1 MTTAPVTTAPRPAA
15 PGTSR
20 RLDLL
25 SGPAAAAAMTDA
37 SVVVIPT
44 GSIEHHGA
52 HLPLATDLIM
62 AEEVAAA
69 AVDRAVAAGVDAW
82 LLPALTYTK
91 SDEHHWA
98 PGTMWITA
106 ETLMSTLVD
115 LGRSLETLGAK
126 RVLFFNGHGGNVA
139 PLATALREL
148 RRRFGLQTFASHVS
162 VPVGDAADADEH
174 GMPIHAGH
182 GETSLMLH
190 LRPELVDMSLAVR
203 AVPEHLTST
212 PRIGFHS
219 TPVAFGWLSNDFG
232 PTGVIG
238 DPTGATAALGAQ
250 VFEENVAGAAE
261 SLAQIARFSPLPPE
275 PTS

>member
-1 MTTAPVTTAPRPAA
+1 MT
-15 PGTSR
+15 R
-20 RLDLL
+20 RLDHL
-25 SGPAAAAAMTDA
+25 SGPAAAAAMTEA
-37 SVVVIPT
+37 SVIVIPT
-44 GSIEHHGA
+44 GSLEHHGA

-69 AVDRAVAAGVDAW
+69 AVDRAATGGIDAW

-106 ETLMSTLVD
+106 ETLMATLVD
-115 LGRSLETLGAK
+115 LGRSLQTLGAQ
-126 RVLFFNGHGGNVA
+126 RVLFLNGHGGNVA
-139 PLATALREL
+139 VLGVALREL
-148 RRRFGLQTFASHVS
+148 RRRFGLQTFATS
-162 VPVGDAADADEH
+162 VAVPAGDGQEGGDEH

-190 LRPELVDMSLAVR
+190 LRPELVDMSLATR
-203 AVPEHLTST
+203 AVPSHLAQT

-219 TPVAFGWLSNDFG
+219 TPVAFGWISDDFG

-238 DPTGATAALGAQ
+238 DPTGANAALGAR
-250 VFEENVAGAAE
+250 VFEDNVQGAVA
-261 SLAQIARFSPLPPE
+261 SLEQVARFSPKPQE
-275 PTS
+275 A